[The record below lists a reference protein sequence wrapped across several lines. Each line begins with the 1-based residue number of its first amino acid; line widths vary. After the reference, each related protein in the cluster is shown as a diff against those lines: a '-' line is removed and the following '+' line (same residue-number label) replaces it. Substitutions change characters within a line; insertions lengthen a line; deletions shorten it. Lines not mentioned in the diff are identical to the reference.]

1 MKLGFVSLPLLGHLN
16 PMTALARKLK
26 SRGNEVVFIGVPDI
40 EPIVRA
46 ANLNF
51 VPLCEKEYPR
61 GSMVKTW
68 GEVAK
73 LHGLGVIQHTL
84 QQLTPGLTTA
94 VLEHLPTKLA
104 GAGVEALVIDIA
116 HFFIEF
122 VPMHL
127 GIPYVHVWNVLNV
140 DMSGSTPNCLFSWPP
155 DRTPEAIARNERG
168 NEMFGEMLAPVAAAA
183 IPYVEKTGLQ
193 INWSDPTSTTSKLAI
208 LSQIPKEFDYPNIS
222 WPPQFHYTGPFHD
235 DEGRTPIDFP
245 WEKLNGK
252 PLIYAS
258 LGTLVNGLEDVYR
271 AILKSVGP
279 LSDFQVVLSV
289 GHNIDLANLGA
300 IPSNTIVVRS
310 APQIELLKRAT
321 LCITHAGLNTA
332 LESLAQGV
340 PMVAVPIGYDQPGVA
355 ARVAYHGAGEFVEP
369 KDLTV
374 ERLSE
379 LIQQVLRDPSYRD
392 KARCFKKVIAETRGL
407 DLAAEVIEKAFG
419 ISQTGEVTGE
429 PSRSMV
435 NIGE

>member
-1 MKLGFVSLPLLGHLN
+1 MKLGFISLPLVGHLN
-16 PMTALARKLK
+16 SMTALARKLQ

-46 ANLNF
+46 ANLKF
-51 VPLCEKEYPR
+51 VPICENDYPV
-61 GSMVKTW
+61 GSIVKTW
-68 GEVAK
+68 GAVAK
-73 LHGLGVIQHTL
+73 LHGLNVIRHTL
-84 QQLTPGLTTA
+84 QHLAPGLTTA
-94 VLEHLPTKLA
+94 VFHRLPTKLVE
-104 GAGVEALVIDIA
+104 AGVDGLVIDTA
-116 HFFIEF
+116 HFFIEL

-127 GIPYVHVWNVLNV
+127 GLPYVHVWNVLNV
-140 DMSGSTPNCLFSWPP
+140 DMSGATPNCLFSWPP
-155 DRTPEAIARNERG
+155 ERTPEAIARNVKG
-168 NEMFGEMLAPVAAAA
+168 LEMFGAMLAPVAAAA
-183 IPYVEKTGLQ
+183 MLYVEKTGLQ
-193 INWSDPTSTTSKLAI
+193 IDWSDATSTTSKLAI
-208 LSQIPKEFDYPNIS
+208 LSQIPREFDYPHIP

-235 DEGRTPIDFP
+235 EGGRAPVDFP
-245 WEKLNGK
+245 WVRLNGK

-258 LGTLVNGLEDVYR
+258 LGTLVNGLEEVYR
-271 AILKSVGP
+271 TILKSVGP

-289 GHNIDLANLGA
+289 GHNIDPANLGW

-340 PMVAVPIGYDQPGVA
+340 PMVAIPIGYDQPGVA

-369 KDLTV
+369 NDLTV

-379 LIQQVLRDPSYRD
+379 LIRQVLTDPGYRD
-392 KARCFKKVIAETRGL
+392 NARSFKKVIAETRGL

-419 ISQTGEVTGE
+419 INQTGEVTGE
-429 PSRSMV
+429 RS
-435 NIGE
+435 ELSHSW